1 MPSMTTAGTDGPA
14 AGSANTG
21 SANTGSANTGSANT
35 GSANTGGDRD
45 FVQSLERG
53 FAVLLAFDE
62 ELANPTL
69 AELAAATNLSRPA
82 VRRLLLT
89 LQRLG
94 YVTGADGRWRLTPRV
109 LSIGQHYSASNAMIE
124 LAQPHLLALAE
135 LTHESASLAAL
146 DGAHVVYVARVPVRR
161 IMSINVSI
169 GTRVPAHAT
178 SMGRAL
184 LAWAP
189 APVIERVIAESG
201 LRRLTE
207 RTITDPVAFQAALRE
222 VRELGYALVA
232 GELEDGLISV
242 SAPVRDQTGS
252 VVAALASST
261 SSGRTDLDR
270 LRTEVVPLLLRTA
283 GDISADLGHRATR
296 PPSVNGRDGFF

>member
-14 AGSANTG
+14 A
-21 SANTGSANTGSANT
+21 GSANT

>member
-1 MPSMTTAGTDGPA
+1 MPSMTTAGTDGSA
-14 AGSANTG
+14 DAGSADAG
-21 SANTGSANTGSANT
+21 SADAGSADA
-35 GSANTGGDRD
+35 GGDRD

-135 LTHESASLAAL
+135 QTHESASLAAL

-189 APVIERVIAESG
+189 PPLIERVIAESG

-207 RTITDPVAFQAALRE
+207 RTITDPAAFHAALRE

-242 SAPVRDQTGS
+242 SAPVRDRTGT

-283 GDISADLGHRATR
+283 EDISADLGQRATR
-296 PPSVNGRDGFF
+296 RPSVNGRDGFF

>member
-14 AGSANTG
+14 
-21 SANTGSANTGSANT
+21 TGSANT

-135 LTHESASLAAL
+135 QTHESASLAAL

-222 VRELGYALVA
+222 VRELGYALVS

>member
-14 AGSANTG
+14 A
-21 SANTGSANTGSANT
+21 GSANT

-189 APVIERVIAESG
+189 PPVIERVIAESG

-296 PPSVNGRDGFF
+296 PPSVNRRDGFF

>member
-14 AGSANTG
+14 NTG
-21 SANTGSANTGSANT
+21 SANTS
-35 GSANTGGDRD
+35 GDRD